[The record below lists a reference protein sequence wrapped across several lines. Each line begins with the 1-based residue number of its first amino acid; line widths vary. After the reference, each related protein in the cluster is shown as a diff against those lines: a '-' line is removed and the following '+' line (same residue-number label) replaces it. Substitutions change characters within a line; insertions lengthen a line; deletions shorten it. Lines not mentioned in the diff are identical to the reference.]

1 MVLLIVLVITL
12 IFVVL
17 IVGIVGVRRI
27 DDLLLVVHIIGF
39 LLLVVALVV
48 HMIRV
53 VLHMISV
60 FLFVEVFQIDL
71 LLPMLLYL
79 FSFLIVCYYCHGRP
93 LLNNFLRRLYFN
105 VWFHSTISAPDKLA
119 RFIIKDI
126 ILILREHTPWSVIND
141 VITCTL
147 DICEI
152 LVNLLLRQLLR
163 VPLDKIRVVE
173 VLMFAFVMD

>member
-17 IVGIVGVRRI
+17 IVGIVGIRRI
-27 DDLLLVVHIIGF
+27 DDLLLVVHKIRF
-39 LLLVVALVV
+39 LLLVVALFV
-48 HMIRV
+48 HMICI
-53 VLHMISV
+53 VLHMINV

-71 LLPMLLYL
+71 LLPMFLYL
-79 FSFLIVCYYCHGRP
+79 FSVLIVCYYCLGRP

-105 VWFHSTISAPDKLA
+105 VGFHSTISAPDELA

-126 ILILREHTPWSVIND
+126 ILILREHTPRSVIND
-141 VITCTL
+141 VINCTL

-152 LVNLLLRQLLR
+152 FVNLLLRQLLR
-163 VPLDKIRVVE
+163 VPHDKVRVVK
-173 VLMFAFVMD
+173 VLMFALVMD

>member
-27 DDLLLVVHIIGF
+27 DDLLLVVHMIGF

-48 HMIRV
+48 HIIGV
-53 VLHMISV
+53 ILHMISV
-60 FLFVEVFQIDL
+60 FLFVEVFQIDI

-79 FSFLIVCYYCHGRP
+79 FSVFIVFYYCHGRS
-93 LLNNFLRRLYFN
+93 LLNNFLRCLYFN
-105 VWFHSTISAPDKLA
+105 VWFHSTISAPDELA

-141 VITCTL
+141 VITCAL

-152 LVNLLLRQLLR
+152 LVNLFLRQLLR
-163 VPLDKIRVVE
+163 VPLDKVRVVE
-173 VLMFAFVMD
+173 VLMFALVMD